1 MRRLLPALLF
11 ALALPALVLPA
22 LAHAA
27 SLTALSAGD
36 VPALL
41 KPPAHGER
49 IVAIWALDCAYCEA
63 NMQALAKLQRA
74 HPHEIEL
81 VTVATD
87 DIAQQRTALAQRLH
101 VAGMDAY
108 PARAYAAATPERLD
122 YLIDPDWGGETPRTL
137 VIRADGTRT
146 GISGALPPETLQ
158 KLP

>member
-1 MRRLLPALLF
+1 MRRWLPALLL
-11 ALALPALVLPA
+11 ALASPAFAQAAP
-22 LAHAA
+22 LA
-27 SLTALSAGD
+27 ALSATD

-87 DIAQQRTALAQRLH
+87 DIAQQRAALERRLH
-101 VAGMDAY
+101 AAGMDAY
-108 PARAYAAATPERLD
+108 PARAYAAATPERIN
-122 YLIDPDWGGETPRTL
+122 YLIDPGWGGETPRTL
-137 VIRADGTRT
+137 VIRADGTRA
-146 GISGALPPETLQ
+146 GISGALTAQMLQ
-158 KLP
+158 KLH

>member
-1 MRRLLPALLF
+1 MRHLLPALLL
-11 ALALPALVLPA
+11 ALASPAF
-22 LAHAA
+22 AHAA
-27 SLTALSAGD
+27 PLTALSAAD

-87 DIAQQRTALAQRLH
+87 DIAQQRAALERRLH
-101 VAGMDAY
+101 AAGMDAY
-108 PARAYAAATPERLD
+108 PARAYAAATPERIN
-122 YLIDPDWGGETPRTL
+122 YLIDPAWGGETPRTL
-137 VIRADGTRT
+137 VIHADGTRS
-146 GISGALPPETLQ
+146 GISGALTPEQLR
-158 KLP
+158 KLH

>member
-1 MRRLLPALLF
+1 MRHLLPALLL
-11 ALALPALVLPA
+11 ALASPAF
-22 LAHAA
+22 AHAA
-27 SLTALSAGD
+27 PLTALSAAD

-87 DIAQQRTALAQRLH
+87 DIAQQRAALERRLH
-101 VAGMDAY
+101 AAGMDAY
-108 PARAYAAATPERLD
+108 PARAYAAATPERIN
-122 YLIDPDWGGETPRTL
+122 YLIDPGWGGETPRTL
-137 VIRADGTRT
+137 VIHADGTRA
-146 GISGALPPETLQ
+146 GISGALTPAQLR
-158 KLP
+158 KLH